1 MKLWM
6 WPTAS
11 AGPTVNMRK
20 QIVSRCRRLGS
31 NEAGVPAFRECLVEI
46 RVLSDLS
53 NRQAIFYVRSVCPI
67 EQVNAAG
74 RYIIGNVA
82 SLHPRLDHDASAIDA
97 KRL

>member
-1 MKLWM
+1 MGLLPFRECFVGIKKIGKHVK
-6 WPTAS
+6 TS
-11 AGPTVNMRK
+11 Y
-20 QIVSRCRRLGS
+20 RRPDS

-53 NRQAIFYVRSVCPI
+53 NRQAPVCVRGVCPI
-67 EQVNAAG
+67 EQVNTAG

-82 SLHPRLDHDASAIDA
+82 SVNPRFHHDASAIDA